1 MNATILALLG
11 YLTWTLALVVLIAI
25 YRTQLVMRKEHAG
38 DGFKIDGSDVPP
50 FGQRLNR
57 AFGNCVES
65 FAFVGGTMLVAL
77 ATDSTA
83 LTNALAYFVIAARLG
98 QSITHL
104 VSTSVLAGQIR
115 FAFFL
120 VQVGICLYW
129 IVLMAQKF
137 MG

>member
-11 YLTWTLALVVLIAI
+11 YLAWTMFLVLFMAI
-25 YRTQLVMRKEHAG
+25 YRTKLVMSKERAANE
-38 DGFKIDGSDVPP
+38 FKADGSDSPA
-50 FGQRLNR
+50 FGQRIAR

-65 FAFVGGTMLVAL
+65 FAFVGGTLLAAL
-77 ATDSTA
+77 ATDSSA
-83 LTNALAYFVIAARLG
+83 ISNPLAYALLGARLA
-98 QSITHL
+98 QSIVHL
-104 VSTSVLAGQIR
+104 VSTSVIGVQVR

-137 MG
+137 VA